1 MNLFSIIFRVC
12 NSFMFFSLRF
22 SIFKAENVHRSVFPN
37 HASDGSIN
45 YRSFIDLNDST
56 FSFSRFCNVDA
67 IDVERLAHAG
77 LIFL

>member
-1 MNLFSIIFRVC
+1 
-12 NSFMFFSLRF
+12 MFCRNRF
-22 SIFKAENVHRSVFPN
+22 SIFKAENVHRSVFPSHKN
-37 HASDGSIN
+37 DGSIH

-77 LIFL
+77 LIYL